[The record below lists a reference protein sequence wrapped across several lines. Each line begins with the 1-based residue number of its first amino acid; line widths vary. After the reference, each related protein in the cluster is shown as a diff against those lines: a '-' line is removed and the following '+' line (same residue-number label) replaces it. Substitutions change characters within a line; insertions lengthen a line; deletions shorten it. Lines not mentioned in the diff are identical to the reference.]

1 MTRQLKY
8 FEALREAQDVCLER
22 DDDVF
27 LMGLGVPGPTGIFGT
42 TTGLVEKYGTERVI
56 ETPSAEN
63 GFTGVA
69 LGAAIMGQR
78 PIVIHMRVDFAL
90 LSIEPLINQAAK
102 WHYMYGGKMKAPMV
116 VRMII
121 GRGWGQG
128 PQHSQALHSW
138 FAHVPGLKVVMPTT
152 PYDAKGMMI
161 AAVEDDAPVV
171 VLEHRWLYGISGDV
185 PEGHYT
191 VPLDKAAVRRTG
203 KDITIVG
210 VSFMVIEALR
220 AADMLAEMGV
230 DAEVIDLRN
239 LTELDENTVLNSVKK
254 TGALMVADTDHL
266 PYGVTSEIVSI
277 VAEKA
282 HGALKHPPKKIGL
295 PFTPSPTSPALA
307 DYFYPTAR
315 TLVQGAMEMLGVD
328 QTKLPPDSDTRVWR
342 DQPDPTFTGPY

>member
-1 MTRQLKY
+1 MMRQLKY
-8 FEALREAQDVCLER
+8 FEALREAQDICLER
-22 DDDVF
+22 DEDVY

-42 TTGLVEKYGTERVI
+42 TTGLVDKYGVDRVI

-69 LGAAIMGQR
+69 LGTAVMGQR

-152 PYDAKGMMI
+152 PHDAKGMLI
-161 AAVEDDAPVV
+161 AAVEDDAPVI
-171 VLEHRWLYGISGDV
+171 VLEHRWLYGLSGDV
-185 PEGHYT
+185 PLGYYT
-191 VPLDKAAVRRTG
+191 VPLDKAAVVRKG
-203 KDITIVG
+203 KDVTLVG
-210 VSFMVIEALR
+210 VSLMVIEALR
-220 AADMLAEMGV
+220 AAEMLADMGI
-230 DAEVIDLRN
+230 DAEVIDLRA
-239 LTELDENTVLNSVKK
+239 LTNIDEDTVLDSVKK
-254 TGALMVADTDHL
+254 TGALLVADTDHL
-266 PYGVTSEIVSI
+266 PYGVTSEVISL

-282 HGALKHPPKKIGL
+282 HGVLRFPPKKVGL
-295 PFTPSPTSPALA
+295 PFVPSPTTPALA
-307 DYFYPTAR
+307 DKFYPTAR
-315 TLVQGAMEMLGVD
+315 NLILGVMEMLGVD
-328 QTKLPPDSDTRVWR
+328 LDKLPSDPDTRVWR